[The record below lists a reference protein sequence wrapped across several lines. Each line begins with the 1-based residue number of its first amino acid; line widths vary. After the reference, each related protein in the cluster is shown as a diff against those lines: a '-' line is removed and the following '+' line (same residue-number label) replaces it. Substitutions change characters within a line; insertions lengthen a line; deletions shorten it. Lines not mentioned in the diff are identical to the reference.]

1 MRLMAISLII
11 IISLGVWGAKPVSAT
26 GLTGKNGFLTGP
38 DRIFWIT
45 TFTWSAISIAAIA
58 YYAYKN
64 SPAQR
69 AKGYPEE
76 LGPGEWYLALYTGL
90 SYLPSADWK
99 FASNFSP
106 PLSTVTGLPIGG
118 SYGGRTAKNIEYQP
132 GILGGIK
139 FGRYL
144 DAYPWLGW
152 EMETSFS
159 RNRIRGD
166 QGRISPPVPGAPA
179 NLMPGSDWFMIWALQ
194 TNLLARYGFLKDKE
208 VAFGRLQP
216 YVGIG
221 PGVEIIYARKDS
233 AKNLAIET
241 MAGVRYMF
249 TPTVALFGE
258 YKFSY
263 QFAVKYQDFAAA
275 KQGPGGTM
283 TFDVPHHRFVL
294 GVSYHFKNL
303 YGN

>member
-1 MRLMAISLII
+1 MRLIAISLII
-11 IISLGVWGAKPVSAT
+11 ILSLGFGGSKQVSAT

-38 DRIFWIT
+38 DRVFWIT
-45 TFTWSAISIAAIA
+45 TFAWSAVSLAAIS

-106 PLSTVTGLPIGG
+106 PVSPVTGFAIPG
-118 SYGGRTAKNIEYQP
+118 SYAGRTAENIQYEP

-159 RNRIRGD
+159 RNRIRGG
-166 QGRISPPVPGAPA
+166 QGRLSPPLPEGPA
-179 NLMPGSDWFMIWALQ
+179 NLMPGSDWFMIWAMQ

-208 VAFGRLQP
+208 VTFGRLQP

-221 PGVEIIYARKDS
+221 PGLEIIYARKDS
-233 AKNLAIET
+233 AKNFAIET
-241 MAGVRYMF
+241 MTGVRYMF
-249 TPTVALFGE
+249 TPNVALFCE

-263 QFAVKYQDFAAA
+263 QFAVEYQDYTPA
-275 KQGPGGTM
+275 KEGSGGTM
-283 TFDVPHHRFVL
+283 TFDVPHHRFVV